1 MLALQGIDLLFSRFS
16 PLIRDLCDL
25 YDCCNLCFKL
35 EFVKVGQNED
45 FLNGFAL
52 AGDDGGGDGA
62 DAVEFDQ
69 VLPLSIYLYKS
80 HICS

>member
-25 YDCCNLCFKL
+25 YDRCNLCFKL

-45 FLNGFAL
+45 FLNGFAF
-52 AGDDGGGDGA
+52 AGDDGRGA

-69 VLPLSIYLYKS
+69 ALPLSIYLYKS